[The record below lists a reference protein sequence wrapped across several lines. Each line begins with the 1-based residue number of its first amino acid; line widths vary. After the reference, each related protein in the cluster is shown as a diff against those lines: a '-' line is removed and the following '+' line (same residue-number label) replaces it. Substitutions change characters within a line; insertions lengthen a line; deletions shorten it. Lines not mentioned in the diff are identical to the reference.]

1 MYSVAL
7 HFQFSVN
14 AIESKHVWAV
24 SLVCIW
30 AHLLTKY
37 FICGVIWSFDVYWQ
51 LFVPQT
57 WGPQPICF
65 PFSRVYTRCCWEGLL
80 VVREISSGWHHRFT
94 CFLQAARLVPGIQ
107 VASHYKI
114 KDFPT
119 GAFEKHWNGY
129 PLLSVWVG
137 ALKGIFSAKR
147 FETHWILVDWFWWAL
162 CFWSPDTS
170 WTWQFQ
176 MNYTAVETRLD
187 RHGVSKLD
195 LQIEHDLNGWPVEI
209 QVLFGNL
216 GCQRHVPRPENF
228 SI

>member
-80 VVREISSGWHHRFT
+80 VVRKFHQGGTTDSLASE
-94 CFLQAARLVPGIQ
+94 AARLVPGIQ

-119 GAFEKHWNGY
+119 GTFEKHWNGY
-129 PLLSVWVG
+129 PFGLGLWKAFLVPRG
-137 ALKGIFSAKR
+137 LKHMEYWLIGFGELYV
-147 FETHWILVDWFWWAL
+147 F
-162 CFWSPDTS
+162 
-170 WTWQFQ
+170 
-176 MNYTAVETRLD
+176 
-187 RHGVSKLD
+187 D
-195 LQIEHDLNGWPVEI
+195 LQTPVEHGNFKWTI
-209 QVLFGNL
+209 QRSKRVLRGTRYPNGTCKL
-216 GCQRHVPRPENF
+216 N
-228 SI
+228 II